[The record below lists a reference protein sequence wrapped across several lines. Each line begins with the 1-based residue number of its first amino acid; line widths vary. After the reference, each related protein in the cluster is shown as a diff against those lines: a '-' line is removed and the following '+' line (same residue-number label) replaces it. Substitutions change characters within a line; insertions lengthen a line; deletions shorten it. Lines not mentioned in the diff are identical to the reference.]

1 MSLLTPG
8 AMAAARSL
16 TGVGRSVKEDH
27 APEGCA
33 GVGNRTATAMDARK
47 VLVLNQTFEPLQV
60 CTARRAVR
68 LLFTGKA
75 ERIEDSGHVL
85 HSPSM
90 ALVLPS
96 IIRLQHF
103 VRLPIFPTISF
114 NKKNILKRDGYTCQ
128 YCGRNGGE
136 RMTIDHIIP
145 KSLGGRTVWENVV
158 SACRACNLKKSNKPL
173 ADAGMRLRH
182 PPVRPR
188 SASILGILAHTST
201 QYESWRKYLPAVAN
215 NPAAAEPRN

>member
-1 MSLLTPG
+1 MREREESRG
-8 AMAAARSL
+8 SR
-16 TGVGRSVKEDH
+16 
-27 APEGCA
+27 
-33 GVGNRTATAMDARK
+33 MDPRK

-60 CTARRAVR
+60 CTARRAIR

-75 ERIEDSGHVL
+75 ERVEDSCHVFR
-85 HSPSM
+85 SPTT

-103 VRLPIFPTISF
+103 VRLPVSPTISF

-145 KSLGGRTVWENVV
+145 RSMGGRTVWENVV
-158 SACRACNLKKSNKPL
+158 SACRACNLKKGNKPL
-173 ADAGMRLRH
+173 AEIGMRLKR
-182 PPVRPR
+182 PPARPR
-188 SASILGILAHTST
+188 SASILGILAHTSS
-201 QYESWRKYLPAVAN
+201 QYESWRRYLPAAAID
-215 NPAAAEPRN
+215 PAAHGLRS